1 MGEIKLNSVVL
12 ETKYEGVPV
21 MIIRESEGP
30 YAGKFRAI
38 IQAFGIKTSVQE
50 TIGGALDRAIV
61 NIMKQIGRAHV

>member
-1 MGEIKLNSVVL
+1 MNSVVL

-21 MIIRESEGP
+21 LIICENDGP

-61 NIMKQIGRAHV
+61 NIMKNLNRI